1 MEERIA
7 ELLEQ
12 QNQLLTEI
20 STSLPSA
27 DTYQQIDN
35 LNQVATY
42 VREYL
47 NGKQEAEQNQG
58 DIDKVTRETAED
70 RYNQIYDLLSSIDGK
85 VTPDEAETTAD
96 TADVETNQEI
106 LQVLTDMTTQNAD
119 TAGYVQ
125 SIQNVS
131 VPMLCGVGMI
141 AGILLCSILSRFF
154 KN

>member
-20 STSLPSA
+20 SASLPSA

-35 LNQVATY
+35 LSQVASL

-47 NGKQEAEQNQG
+47 NGKQEEEQKQG
-58 DIDKVTRETAED
+58 ELDTVTRETGED
-70 RYNQIYDLLSSIDGK
+70 RFNQIYDLLSSIDGK
-85 VTPDEAETTAD
+85 VTPDDEEATPD
-96 TADVETNQEI
+96 TADSETNQEI
-106 LQVLTDMTTQNAD
+106 LQVLTDMTAQDAE
-119 TAGYVQ
+119 TAEHVQ

-131 VPMLCGVGMI
+131 VPILCGVGMI
-141 AGILLCSILSRFF
+141 AGILLCGILSRFL
-154 KN
+154 KH

>member
-47 NGKQEAEQNQG
+47 DGKQEAEQNQG
-58 DIDKVTRETAED
+58 DIDTVTRETAED

-85 VTPDEAETTAD
+85 MTPDETKTAVD
-96 TADVETNQEI
+96 AADAETNQEI
-106 LQVLTDMTTQNAD
+106 LQVLTDMTTQNTD

-141 AGILLCSILSRFF
+141 AGILLCSKGGNIW
-154 KN
+154 KH